1 MHCGVFHMNRA
12 QERAAWTAFVTGE
25 KPKKRAKFGNEKVVV
40 NGRKFDSKREAGR
53 AGELELQQKL
63 GLISDLKYQVRF
75 ELIGKQQG
83 ERPAFLKVDFTYVE
97 EGQLVV
103 EDVKSKA
110 SKTQQYVLRRKLLL
124 ERHGIRIREVE

>member
-1 MHCGVFHMNRA
+1 MNRA

-25 KPKKRAKFGNEKVVV
+25 KPKKPAKYRNEKVVDG
-40 NGRKFDSKREAGR
+40 NGRKFDSKREAER
-53 AGELELQQKL
+53 AGELELMQKL

-83 ERPAFLKVDFTYVE
+83 ERPAFLKVDFTYIE
-97 EGQLVV
+97 EGKLVG

>member
-1 MHCGVFHMNRA
+1 VNRA

-25 KPKKRAKFGNEKVVV
+25 TPKKPAKYRNEKVVV
-40 NGRKFDSKREAGR
+40 NGRKFDSKREAER
-53 AGELELQQKL
+53 AGELDLMQKL
-63 GLISDLKYQVRF
+63 GMISDLKYQVRF
-75 ELIGKQQG
+75 ELIGKQKG

-97 EGQLVV
+97 EGKFVG

>member
-1 MHCGVFHMNRA
+1 MNRA

-25 KPKKRAKFGNEKVVV
+25 KPNKPSKYRNEKVVV
-40 NGRKFDSKREAGR
+40 NGRKFDSKREAER
-53 AGELELQQKL
+53 AGELELMQKL

-75 ELIGKQQG
+75 ELIGKQRG

-97 EGQLVV
+97 DEKLIA

-110 SKTQQYVLRRKLLL
+110 SKTQQYVIRRKLLL

>member
-1 MHCGVFHMNRA
+1 MNRA
-12 QERAAWTAFVTGE
+12 QERAAWTAFFTGE
-25 KPKKRAKFGNEKVVV
+25 KPKKPAKYRNEKVVA
-40 NGRKFDSKREAGR
+40 NGRKFDSKREAER

-75 ELIGKQQG
+75 ELIGKQKG

-97 EGQLVV
+97 NRELVA